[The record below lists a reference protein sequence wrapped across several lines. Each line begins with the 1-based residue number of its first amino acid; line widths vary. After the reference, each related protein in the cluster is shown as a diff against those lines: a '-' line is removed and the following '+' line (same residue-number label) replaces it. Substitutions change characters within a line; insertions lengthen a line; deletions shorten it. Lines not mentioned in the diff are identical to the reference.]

1 MFDFIRRA
9 GRPVSRDEASTAV
22 GISRKLAAFHLDKL
36 VDVGLLRA
44 SYGASGAAR
53 RVGRNPKLYEPT
65 GNDVVVAIPRRQH
78 EFLAG
83 VLTEAVVN
91 DTEGGSAARTAI
103 RTAWERGEQLGA
115 SERARA
121 RPGRL
126 GAERA
131 ITLAEQVLH
140 GCGFEPARHAATCL
154 RLRDCPFHPLAS
166 TAPELV
172 CRINHAFLAGLLAGL
187 RASTVAAVLD
197 PRAGECCVEL
207 RPAVRPQRSDG

>member
-1 MFDFIRRA
+1 
-9 GRPVSRDEASTAV
+9 GR
-22 GISRKLAAFHLDKL
+22 K
-36 VDVGLLRA
+36 
-44 SYGASGAAR
+44 
-53 RVGRNPKLYEPT
+53 PKLYEPT
-65 GNDVVVAIPRRQH
+65 GSDIVVAIPRRRH

-83 VLTEAVVN
+83 ILTEAVLA
-91 DTEGGSAARTAI
+91 DTQGGSAAQTAI
-103 RTAWERGEQLGA
+103 RTARERGEQVGA

-140 GCGFEPARHAATCL
+140 DCGFEPARHAASCL

-166 TAPELV
+166 KAPELV
-172 CRINHAFLAGLLAGL
+172 CGINHAFLAGLLAGL
-187 RASTVAAVLD
+187 RAGTVAAVLD

-207 RPAVRPQRSDG
+207 RPIVRPQRSDQ